1 MTAWT
6 LRAFD
11 VLDSTNEEVRREAEA
26 GAAEGLAVLA
36 RRQTAGR
43 GRRGRAWVSP
53 EGNLFLSVLLRPK
66 ATPAEAARLSF
77 LTAVALAEA
86 VELADPALRSKI
98 TCKWPNDVLL
108 DGAKLAGILLE
119 SRTAQVAPG
128 SAGGGLDWVIVG
140 IGVNL
145 AHFPPDTPYAATALA
160 AHGVTAAPEDFAGWL
175 LARLGY
181 WYGRWQGEGFA
192 PVREAWLGRA
202 QGIGQ
207 AVVVRLPDG
216 DLQGRFVALDETG
229 ALLLELPDGSRQAI
243 TAGDVFPAA

>member
-11 VLDSTNEEVRREAEA
+11 VLDSTNEEVRRQAEA
-26 GAAEGLAVLA
+26 GAAEGLVVLA

-43 GRRGRAWVSP
+43 GRRGRAWASP

-66 ATPAEAARLSF
+66 AAPAEAARLSF
-77 LTAVALAEA
+77 LISVAVAEA
-86 VELADPALRSKI
+86 VDLADPALRPKI

-108 DGAKLAGILLE
+108 GGAKLAGILLE
-119 SRTAQVAPG
+119 SRTAPA
-128 SAGGGLDWVIVG
+128 GGLDWVIVG
-140 IGVNL
+140 IGVNM

-160 AHGVTAAPEDFAGWL
+160 AHGVTATPEDFAGWL

-181 WYGRWQGEGFA
+181 WYGRWQAEGFA
-192 PVREAWLGRA
+192 PVREAWLSRA

-207 AVVVRLPDG
+207 SVIVRLPGG
-216 DLQGRFVALDETG
+216 DLEGRFVALDETG

>member
-1 MTAWT
+1 MSVSQLNFVFFLMIRRPPRSTRTDT
-6 LRAFD
+6 LFPY
-11 VLDSTNEEVRREAEA
+11 T
-26 GAAEGLAVLA
+26 
-36 RRQTAGR
+36 T
-43 GRRGRAWVSP
+43 
-53 EGNLFLSVLLRPK
+53 LF
-66 ATPAEAARLSF
+66 
-77 LTAVALAEA
+77 
-86 VELADPALRSKI
+86 RS
-98 TCKWPNDVLL
+98 
-108 DGAKLAGILLE
+108 
-119 SRTAQVAPG
+119 
-128 SAGGGLDWVIVG
+128 VIVG

-229 ALLLELPDGSRQAI
+229 ALLRELPDGSRQAI
-243 TAGDVFPAA
+243 TAGDVFPAERNSVVSGKSVASRVGLGGAPVIK

>member
-11 VLDSTNEEVRREAEA
+11 VLDSTSEEVRRQAEA

-43 GRRGRAWVSP
+43 GRRGRAWTSS
-53 EGNLFLSVLLRPK
+53 EGNLFLSVLLRPR

-77 LTAVALAEA
+77 LIAVALAEA
-86 VELADPALRSKI
+86 VDLADPALQPKI

-108 DGAKLAGILLE
+108 GGAKLAGILLE
-119 SRTAQVAPG
+119 SRTAAT
-128 SAGGGLDWVIVG
+128 GGGLDWVIVG

-145 AHFPPDTPYAATALA
+145 AHFPSDTPYAATALA
-160 AHGVTAAPEDFAGWL
+160 AHGVTATPEDFAGWL

-181 WYGRWQGEGFA
+181 WYGRWQAEGFA
-192 PVREAWLGRA
+192 PVRQAWVGRA

-207 AVVVRLPDG
+207 AVVVRLPGG
-216 DLQGRFVALDETG
+216 DLEGRFAALDETG
-229 ALLLELPDGSRQAI
+229 ALLLDLPDGSRQVI